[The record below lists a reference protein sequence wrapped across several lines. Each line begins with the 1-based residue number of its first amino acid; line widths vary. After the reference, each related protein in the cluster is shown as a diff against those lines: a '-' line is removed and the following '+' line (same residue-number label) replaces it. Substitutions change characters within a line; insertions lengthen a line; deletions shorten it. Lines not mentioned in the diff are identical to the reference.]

1 MVVFKNKLFAK
12 CEEFPNTDW
21 IGNADWVL
29 DDNDEKDAELE
40 AKIIGLYPN
49 FDFVFDGDG
58 KPVDVTE
65 TEPEPAPPV
74 ISLEQRV
81 SAMEDAT
88 AEIIEILMGGV

>member
-1 MVVFKNKLFAK
+1 MIVFKNKLFTK

-49 FDFVFDGDG
+49 FDFVFDDDG
-58 KPVDVTE
+58 NIYDVVE
-65 TEPEPAPPV
+65 IEPEPLPPD
-74 ISLEQRV
+74 ITTEQRME
-81 SAMEDAT
+81 AMENAM
-88 AEIIEILMGGV
+88 AEIIEILMGGE